1 VKCPSCR
8 HENPETAQRC
18 GECGSD
24 LATDLPRT
32 ANRLVRVVTLAG
44 AAVATIIL
52 AAEYASGVQ
61 RGVNAWGLIIFEL
74 LWVTPF
80 AVAWL
85 GLRFRPASLP
95 LSVALGFS
103 SGLGLCAYSEVLFR
117 QHSVLGYLLI
127 LVPFVQLGW
136 CLLWI
141 ALIWWLGDASGVAR

>member
-1 VKCPSCR
+1 
-8 HENPETAQRC
+8 
-18 GECGSD
+18 
-24 LATDLPRT
+24 
-32 ANRLVRVVTLAG
+32 VVTLAG
-44 AAVATIIL
+44 AAVATISL
-52 AAEYASGVQ
+52 AAVDASGGS
-61 RGVNAWGLIIFEL
+61 RAELSGLVILVL

-103 SGLGLCAYSEVLFR
+103 SGLGLFAYSEVLFR